1 MKQYTQEEDF
11 CTEKSETWSE
21 LEQIARKGA
30 CKMLEQALELE
41 VEEYIQAHTPDRTSL
56 GKRTVVFPR

>member
-21 LEQIARKGA
+21 LEQVARKGA
-30 CKMLEQALELE
+30 CKMLEQACKF
-41 VEEYIQAHTPDRTSL
+41 QPKSTPYFTPKVHHYL
-56 GKRTVVFPR
+56 